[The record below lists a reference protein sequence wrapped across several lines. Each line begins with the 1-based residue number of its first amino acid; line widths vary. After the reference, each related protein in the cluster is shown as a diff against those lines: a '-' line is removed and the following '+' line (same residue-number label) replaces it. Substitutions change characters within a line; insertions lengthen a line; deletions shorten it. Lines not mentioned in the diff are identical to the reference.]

1 MDLPLRL
8 TLLSLCCGA
17 LLCPAQTPPEEATP
31 AAPPQAIEFESGGL
45 RYQTLT
51 RDGLTIMFA
60 LLPTRVRDFTVIQ
73 IAVSNGSPT
82 VRSVKPED
90 FVYVAGSGA
99 RVPATPARTV
109 VEQFLRRAGRNDV
122 IQLVST
128 YEMGLYGLSRFQSTS
143 GYEIR
148 RQNAL
153 AEVTSVKLKAAAT
166 ASAIAFVPTKLKP
179 GQSTDG
185 AVFFP
190 LQNQPWGPGKL
201 LAQTESASF
210 EFEVGGLHHP
220 GELIRRP

>member
-1 MDLPLRL
+1 MKWPARRGAFI
-8 TLLSLCCGA
+8 LCLGA
-17 LLCPAQTPPEEATP
+17 LLCPAQEPPEAVP
-31 AAPPQAIEFESGGL
+31 QPPPQAIEFESGGL

-60 LLPTRVRDFTVIQ
+60 LLPTKVRDYTVIQ
-73 IAVSNGSPT
+73 IAVSNGSPS
-82 VRSVKPED
+82 VRNVKPED
-90 FVYVAGSGA
+90 FVYIAEGGS
-99 RVPATPARTV
+99 RIPATPARTV
-109 VEQFLRRAGRNDV
+109 VEQFLRRGGRNDV

-148 RQNAL
+148 RQHAL

-179 GQSTDG
+179 GESTDG
-185 AVFFP
+185 AIFFP
-190 LQNQPWGPGKL
+190 LQNHTWGPGKL

-210 EFEVGGLHHP
+210 EFEIGGLHHP
-220 GELIRRP
+220 GQLIRRP